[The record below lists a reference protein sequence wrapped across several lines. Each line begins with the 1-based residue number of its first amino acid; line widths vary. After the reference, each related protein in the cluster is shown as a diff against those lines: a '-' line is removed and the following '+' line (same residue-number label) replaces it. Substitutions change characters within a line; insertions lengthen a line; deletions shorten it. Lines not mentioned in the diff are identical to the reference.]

1 MQSSVTD
8 IVDFTSRI
16 AIHDSPTGH
25 FAMSI
30 TCIIP
35 AKSYVLSKSRLAVCL
50 SHQQRI
56 DLSRWLLQRTLRLV
70 RPLFFQVIVVSSD
83 QKLLREI
90 QDQNVCALAEDT
102 PGLNPALTQAAE
114 VASSRGASGIFVL
127 PADLPRLG
135 AGDVEAILRL
145 GAASPAVVIAP
156 CRHGTGTNALLL
168 RPPHAIPFAF
178 GLHSFSAHSNLA
190 RIADIQPIV
199 YRAPNV
205 ALDLDTPADWELIYS
220 QIPI

>member
-1 MQSSVTD
+1 
-8 IVDFTSRI
+8 
-16 AIHDSPTGH
+16 
-25 FAMSI
+25 MSI

-35 AKSYVLSKSRLAVCL
+35 AKSYALSKSRLAVCL
-50 SHQQRI
+50 SRQQRM

-70 RPLFFQVIVVSSD
+70 RPLFFQVIVVSGDYELLEEIRD
-83 QKLLREI
+83 Q
-90 QDQNVCALAEDT
+90 DVCALVEDP

-114 VASSRGASGIFVL
+114 FASSRGASGILVL
-127 PADLPRLG
+127 PADLPLLG

-145 GAASPAVVIAP
+145 GAAAPAVVIAP

-168 RPPHAIPFAF
+168 HPPRAIPFAF
-178 GLHSFSAHSNLA
+178 GPNSFSAHNNLA
-190 RIADIQPIV
+190 RIADIQPII

-205 ALDLDTPADWELIYS
+205 ALDLDTPADWELIHS

>member
-8 IVDFTSRI
+8 AVDFTSRI

-25 FAMSI
+25 SVMSI

-35 AKSYVLSKSRLAVCL
+35 AKSHVLSKSRLAVCL
-50 SHQQRI
+50 SRQQRI

-70 RPLFFQVIVVSSD
+70 RPLVFQVIVVSSD
-83 QKLLREI
+83 KKLLREI
-90 QDQNVCALAEDT
+90 QDQDVCALAEDT
-102 PGLNPALTQAAE
+102 PGLNSALTQASE
-114 VASSRGASGIFVL
+114 FASSRGASGILVL
-127 PADLPRLG
+127 PADLPRLEE
-135 AGDVEAILRL
+135 ADIEAILRF

-178 GLHSFSAHSNLA
+178 GPNSFSAHNNLA

-205 ALDLDTPADWELIYS
+205 ALDLDTPADWELIHS